1 VILAVNMQ
9 TSFMHPPFGFA
20 LFYLRSVAPR
30 VPYVDKVT
38 GRTMPPVT
46 SGQIYWGAVPYVLIQ
61 LIMVGLLIA
70 FPGLVGHD
78 RSPLPSALPSTGM
91 PYETKAPVF
100 KSQGFAL
107 PPYPPAI
114 PGAPPP
120 ETTGPGA
127 PTLDMSVPPV
137 IVKP

>member
-1 VILAVNMQ
+1 
-9 TSFMHPPFGFA
+9 
-20 LFYLRSVAPR
+20 
-30 VPYVDKVT
+30 
-38 GRTMPPVT
+38 MPPVT
-46 SGQIYWGAVPYVLIQ
+46 SAQIYWGAVPYVLIQ
-61 LIMVGLLIA
+61 LVMVGLLIA
-70 FPGLVGHD
+70 FPGIVGHD
-78 RSPLPSALPSTGM
+78 RGPLPRALPGAV
-91 PYETKAPVF
+91 APDGTSAPAF
-100 KSQGFAL
+100 KSQGFSL